1 MDEFEIQATGH
12 QTEPDRIWTRDKL
25 DAAQWVADRA
35 IRSLAYSKAVV
46 INTYGGVR
54 SDPLY
59 TVEGIR
65 QAEGGRI
72 IQCRTESES

>member
-35 IRSLAYSKAVV
+35 IRSLAYGKAVV

-59 TVEGIR
+59 TVE
-65 QAEGGRI
+65 ALDVKEGSKEVSCRI
-72 IQCRTESES
+72 ESES